1 MCVRVCVL
9 RLPWRQVYTVEEQR
23 MLAQLNVEEARNRE
37 AQMMAQFRKMI
48 AERTEKT
55 RQLKSP
61 DE

>member
-1 MCVRVCVL
+1 
-9 RLPWRQVYTVEEQR
+9 